1 MSEDLTNPALREAWS
16 RFNAAQNDVLG
27 WMTNEPRFRD
37 WPQHRA
43 KAYHA
48 MMEALAM
55 CYNFAV
61 APRMLHPRVQVNT
74 GWFSDFYTLGQ
85 NGPDLHYALFF
96 LDGTQTY
103 RLTGDYGDCKLIL
116 FQLINHLSGHPDS
129 RAIGDHDLEA
139 FADAQG
145 RFDIILSATQQP
157 GHWIR
162 LDRDCDRHF
171 VLMRRFMARP
181 EDKPATLRLERISP
195 LADNH
200 YDADEFDEAAMARR
214 IDAATDF
221 LRYLIRD
228 FNLNLYTTYVKIGG
242 GLNNMAFLPGT
253 ITSQVGSSFSNYA
266 MAGFDLAEDE
276 ALIITLDPLPD
287 GVYWSFQI
295 GDVWSRS
302 MNYMYRQSS
311 LNMAQVV
318 MDSDGAC
325 RVVVAHRDPG
335 VANWLDTTGRHQGT
349 VVFRNYKTSGQPVP
363 HTVKGKLADVAAHLP
378 GDTRRVSTDERAAY
392 LKSRHAA
399 YLALHGE

>member
-1 MSEDLTNPALREAWS
+1 MNDPTNPVLAAAWK
-16 RFNAAQNDVLG
+16 RFHATQTEVLG
-27 WMTNEPRFRD
+27 WMTSEKRFHD

-55 CYNFAV
+55 CYNFAI
-61 APRMLHPRVQVNT
+61 APRMTHPRVQVNT

-96 LDGTQTY
+96 LDGAQTY
-103 RLTGDYGDCKLIL
+103 RLTGSYGDCRLIL

-129 RAIGDHDLEA
+129 RAIADHDLEA
-139 FADAQG
+139 FTGADG
-145 RFDIILSATQQP
+145 SFEIILSASKQP
-157 GHWIR
+157 GHWIK
-162 LDRDCDRHF
+162 LDPDCDRHF
-171 VLMRRFMARP
+171 VLMRRFMGGPHERP
-181 EDKPATLRLERISP
+181 STLKLERTSTIFE
-195 LADNH
+195 NH
-200 YDADEFDEAAMARR
+200 YDAEEFDETAMARR
-214 IDAATDF
+214 IDAATGF
-221 LRYLIRD
+221 LRYLIND
-228 FNLNLYTTYVKIGG
+228 FNLKLFTTYVGVGG

-287 GVYWSFQI
+287 GVYWSIQL

-302 MNYMYRQSS
+302 LNYMYRQTS
-311 LNMAQVV
+311 LNMAQVE

-325 RVVVAHRDPG
+325 RFVVAHRDTG

-349 VVFRNYKTSGQPVP
+349 VVFRNYKATGQPVP
-363 HTVKGKLADVAAHLP
+363 QTVKVKLSEVMAHLP
-378 GDTRRVSTDERAAY
+378 TDTKRVSATERAAT
-392 LKSRHAA
+392 LQ
-399 YLALHGE
+399 

>member
-1 MSEDLTNPALREAWS
+1 MSEDLTNPALARAWAN
-16 RFNAAQNDVLG
+16 FNATQNEVLG
-27 WMTNEPRFRD
+27 WMTGEERFQK

-61 APRMLHPRVQVNT
+61 APRMTHPRVQVNT

-96 LDGTQTY
+96 LDGAQTY

-129 RAIGDHDLEA
+129 KAIGDHDLEG
-139 FADAQG
+139 FADSEG
-145 RFDIILSATQQP
+145 RFDILLSGEKQD
-157 GHWIR
+157 GNWIP
-162 LDRDCDRHF
+162 LDRNCDRHF
-171 VLMRRFMARP
+171 VLMRRFMAGPQDRP
-181 EDKPATLRLERISP
+181 STLKLERISP
-195 LADNH
+195 IPADH
-200 YDADEFDEAAMARR
+200 YDADEFDEETMARR
-214 IDAATDF
+214 IDSATSF
-221 LRYLIRD
+221 LKYLIQD
-228 FNLNLYTTYVKIGG
+228 FNLNLYTAYVKVGG

-266 MAGFDLAEDE
+266 MAGFDLEEDE
-276 ALIITLDPLPD
+276 ALIIALDPLPD
-287 GVYWSFQI
+287 GVYWSFQL

-302 MNYMYRQSS
+302 MNYMYRQTS
-311 LNMAQVV
+311 LNMAQIV

-325 RVVVAHRDPG
+325 RVVVSHSDPG
-335 VANWLDTTGRHQGT
+335 VANWLDTTGRRQGT

-363 HTVKGKLADVAAHLP
+363 TTIKVKLADLASHLP
-378 GDTRRVSTDERAAY
+378 TDTRRVSAEARATY
-392 LKSRHAA
+392 LNGRHQA

>member
-1 MSEDLTNPALREAWS
+1 MIDPTSPTLAGAWR
-16 RFNAAQNDVLG
+16 RFHDTQTEVLG
-27 WMTNEPRFRD
+27 WMTGSERFAE

-61 APRMLHPRVQVNT
+61 APRMTHPRVQVNT

-96 LDGTQTY
+96 LDGAQDY
-103 RLTGDYGDCKLIL
+103 RLSGNYGDCRLIL

-129 RAIGDHDLEA
+129 RMIADHDLEE
-139 FADAQG
+139 FARPDG
-145 RFDIILSATQQP
+145 SFDIVLSARPQP
-157 GHWIR
+157 GPSIR
-162 LDRDCDRHF
+162 LDPQCDRHF
-171 VLMRRFMARP
+171 VLMRRFMGGP
-181 EDKPATLRLERISP
+181 HEQPSTVRLERTSEIP
-195 LADNH
+195 VNH
-200 YDADEFDEAAMARR
+200 YDAEEFDEATMARR
-214 IDAATDF
+214 IDAATNF
-221 LRYLIRD
+221 LRYLIHD
-228 FNLNLYTTYVKIGG
+228 FNMQLFTTYVGVGG
-242 GLNNMAFLPGT
+242 GMNNMAFLPGT

-287 GVYWSFQI
+287 GVYWSIQL

-302 MNYMYRQSS
+302 LNFMYRQTS
-311 LNMAQVV
+311 LNMAQVT

-325 RVVVAHRDPG
+325 RFVVAHEDPG
-335 VANWLDTTGRHQGT
+335 IANWLDTTGRGQGT
-349 VVFRNYKTSGQPVP
+349 AVFRNYKATGQPVP
-363 HTVKGKLADVAAHLP
+363 
-378 GDTRRVSTDERAAY
+378 DTRKVKFADIAANLPPDTKRVSPEERAAY
-392 LKSRHAA
+392 LKSRHQA

>member
-1 MSEDLTNPALREAWS
+1 MNADPTSPALARAWQ
-16 RFNAAQNDVLG
+16 RFHATQAEVLG
-27 WMTNEPRFRD
+27 WMTSEKRFHD

-43 KAYHA
+43 KAYHS

-74 GWFSDFYTLGQ
+74 GWFSDYYTLGQ

-103 RLTGDYGDCKLIL
+103 RLTGNYGDCRLIL
-116 FQLINHLSGHPDS
+116 FPLINHLSGHPDS
-129 RAIGDHDLEA
+129 RAIGDHDLAE
-139 FADAQG
+139 FVQPDG
-145 RFDIILSATQQP
+145 SFDVVLSATP
-157 GHWIR
+157 HDGPWIP
-162 LDRDCDRHF
+162 LDPACDRHF
-171 VLMRRFMARP
+171 VLMRRFMPGPHTRP
-181 EDKPATLRLERISP
+181 STVNLERISP
-195 LADNH
+195 LPDSH
-200 YDADEFDEAAMARR
+200 YNADEFDDAAMARR
-214 IDAATDF
+214 IEAASDF

-228 FNLNLYTTYVKIGG
+228 FNLKLFTTYVGVGG
-242 GLNNMAFLPGT
+242 GMNNMAFLPGT

-287 GVYWSFQI
+287 GVYWSFQL

-302 MNYMYRQSS
+302 LNYMYRQTS

-318 MDSDGAC
+318 MDADGAC

-335 VANWLDTTGRHQGT
+335 VANWLDTTGRCQGT
-349 VVFRNYKTSGQPVP
+349 VVFRNYKATGQPVP
-363 HTVKGKLADVAAHLP
+363 HTVKVKLADVAAHLP
-378 GDTRRVSTDERAAY
+378 ADTRRVPPEERAAT
-392 LKSRHAA
+392 LRARHQA